1 MSATRDRVF
10 CAGVALETADG
21 DMADA
26 LRRLIALREQGTTF
40 RVQNRA
46 PWVLEQPGTGH
57 IECMTSG
64 SSGQPKVIRRS
75 FASWRDGFDVNRRLF
90 GLGPED
96 CVAVFGTLGHSLAL
110 YGVMEGLH
118 AGAGVEFLAG
128 LRPDHQAARLRAA
141 RASVLYATPTQIRVL
156 MDGQAFPDVRLILC
170 GGGALDKETLARA
183 RSAFANA
190 LFREFYG
197 ASETSFITMSDDATP
212 EGSVGRAYPGV
223 EIEIRKPHDGVGEV
237 WVKSPY
243 LFEGYAQGES
253 AETRRQGA
261 FLTVGELGRC
271 DEAGNLWLAGRRSR
285 MVTIADRNVYPE
297 EIEKVLADALSGRS
311 CAVVAFDDPLRGH
324 RLCAFIEGAEDSE
337 LERHLRQ
344 VVREK
349 LGREMV
355 PRRFRFLTPFPA
367 LPTGKPDLRELMRMG
382 NADQAT
388 GKVEGHGI

>member
-1 MSATRDRVF
+1 MSAAADKVF
-10 CAGVALETADG
+10 CAGVALEAATG

-26 LRRLIALREQGTTF
+26 LRRLIDLRARNATF

-46 PWVLEQPGTGH
+46 PWVVEQPGADH

-64 SSGQPKVIRRS
+64 SAGHPKVIRRTLS
-75 FASWRDGFDVNRRLF
+75 SWRDGFDVNVGLF
-90 GLGPED
+90 GLGAQD
-96 CVAVFGTLGHSLAL
+96 RVAVFGTLGHSLAL

-156 MDGQAFPDVRLILC
+156 MDGETFPDVRLILC
-170 GGGALDKETLARA
+170 GGGALDTDTLSRA
-183 RSAFANA
+183 RTAFPNA

-212 EGSVGRAYPGV
+212 DGSVGRAYPGV
-223 EIEIRKPHDGVGEV
+223 EIDIRAQSDGVGEV

-243 LFEGYAQGES
+243 LFEGYAEGES
-253 AETRRQGA
+253 AETRREGD
-261 FLTVGELGRC
+261 FLTVGELGRL
-271 DEAGNLWLAGRRSR
+271 DEAGYLWLAGRRSR

-297 EIEKVLADALSGRS
+297 EIEKVLAGGLSGRA
-311 CAVVAFDDPLRGH
+311 CAVVAFADRLRGH
-324 RLCAFIEGAEDSE
+324 TLCAFIEGAEDE
-337 LERHLRQ
+337 ALERHLRQ
-344 VVREK
+344 TVRDE

-355 PRRFRFLTPFPA
+355 PRRFRFLTSFPLLA
-367 LPTGKPDLRELMRMG
+367 TGKPDLRELARIG
-382 NADQAT
+382 TSDQAM
-388 GKVEGHGI
+388 GKVEGQGI